1 MNGVVCYMVPA
12 NSLDCFKKWLDE
24 EIHKATDN
32 MDESWDGETAAWF
45 EARLDALT
53 EVRNRLGFLNG
64 SQG

>member
-1 MNGVVCYMVPA
+1 MEVKVCIMVPENNIA
-12 NSLDCFKKWLDE
+12 EFLKWLDE
-24 EIHKATDN
+24 EIHKAIAN
-32 MDESWDGETAAWF
+32 LDESWGETSEA